1 VQQRSQLSIAL
12 RVATGDEGSASMDD
26 SMEPS
31 PLDDAQARLSKLA
44 VAGAAPA
51 RLTVEVGDLIAG
63 WAAEP
68 DMAGATAQARIE
80 RLWDG
85 FTRDAS
91 ELQEQISDAD
101 ARETPALRLAQRQLA
116 ALQAIVA
123 ALQAA
128 HEHLPG
134 AEDASA

>member
-1 VQQRSQLSIAL
+1 M
-12 RVATGDEGSASMDD
+12 DEPT
-26 SMEPS
+26 EPS
-31 PLDDAQARLSKLA
+31 PLDEAQARLSKLA
-44 VAGAAPA
+44 AAGAPPA
-51 RLTVEVGDLIAG
+51 RVTLEVGELIAG
-63 WAAEP
+63 WASEA
-68 DMAGATAQARIE
+68 DMAGVTAQARIE

-101 ARETPALRLAQRQLA
+101 RLETAALGLARRQLA

-128 HEHLPG
+128 HDHLPG
-134 AEDASA
+134 AEEAGA